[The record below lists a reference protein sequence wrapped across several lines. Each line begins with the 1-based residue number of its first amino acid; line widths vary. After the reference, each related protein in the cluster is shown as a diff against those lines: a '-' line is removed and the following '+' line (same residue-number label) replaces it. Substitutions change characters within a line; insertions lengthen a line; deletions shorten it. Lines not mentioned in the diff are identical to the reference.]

1 MPTEGNAV
9 PLLILMVLGP
19 IVMHKGGRTQ
29 LWGPQS
35 HINLNNCRNVFFF
48 FSLAFRLELQFYQWG
63 EQVQNEPLPD
73 SNALLKAKGE
83 I

>member
-48 FSLAFRLELQFYQWG
+48 FFLGLQIG
-63 EQVQNEPLPD
+63 IAILSVGRAGTE
-73 SNALLKAKGE
+73 
-83 I
+83 

>member
-1 MPTEGNAV
+1 M
-9 PLLILMVLGP
+9 
-19 IVMHKGGRTQ
+19 
-29 LWGPQS
+29 
-35 HINLNNCRNVFFF
+35 FFF

-73 SNALLKAKGE
+73 SNPLLKAKGE